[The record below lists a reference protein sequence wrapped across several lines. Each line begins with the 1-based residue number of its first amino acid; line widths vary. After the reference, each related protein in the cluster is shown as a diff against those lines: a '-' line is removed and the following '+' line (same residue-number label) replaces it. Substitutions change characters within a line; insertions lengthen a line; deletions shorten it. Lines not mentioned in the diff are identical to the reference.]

1 MTKADTAYLPP
12 DDQARATIAA
22 LYYGARTAALAFVH
36 PDTTAPFV
44 SRIAFLALSP
54 VRAVTLISSLS
65 LHYTALQKDPR
76 AAVLLG
82 ETANRGDPLNSP
94 RLSLTVRAS
103 FLSAKSEDHRA
114 LRDRWLSA
122 HPKAKLYVDFA
133 DFAFV
138 SLTVTDGLLN
148 GGFGRAFQL
157 TPSDMPGAL
166 ELPVPD
172 QGPEPAKP
180 HP

>member
-65 LHYTALQKDPR
+65 LHYMALQKDPR

-82 ETANRGDPLNSP
+82 ETANKGDPLNGP
-94 RLSLTVRAS
+94 RLSLS
-103 FLSAKSEDHRA
+103 
-114 LRDRWLSA
+114 
-122 HPKAKLYVDFA
+122 
-133 DFAFV
+133 
-138 SLTVTDGLLN
+138 
-148 GGFGRAFQL
+148 
-157 TPSDMPGAL
+157 
-166 ELPVPD
+166 
-172 QGPEPAKP
+172 
-180 HP
+180 